1 MEILILLGSIVL
13 GVLFLSFII
22 FKIVLH
28 VQRGRLIHKHKEPSG
43 ILYEY
48 EKCYIYKYRR

>member
-13 GVLFLSFII
+13 GFLFLSFII
-22 FKIVLH
+22 FKIFLY

-43 ILYEY
+43 VLYEY
-48 EKCYIYKYRR
+48 EK